1 MKIRILLPLLSFALA
16 IPLLAEEPATKATS
30 KAPTKSATTV
40 ATDALAKTAGLEKAT
55 FGGGCFW
62 CTEGIFEKL
71 DAVKDAKS
79 GYTGGKTKDP
89 TYEQICTGDTGHA
102 EVVELLYDPKK
113 ITFEQLL
120 DIHFKSHDPT
130 TLNRQGNDK
139 GTQYRSVVFY
149 HNDAQKAA
157 AEKAIKALDKSG
169 TFKNPVVTQVMP
181 VVKFYE
187 AEEYHQDFQKKNP
200 GHGYLRHSLNPKLLK
215 LEDTFKKMN
224 EGK

>member
-1 MKIRILLPLLSFALA
+1 MNIRIRLLPAVLLTMSLSFLTASF
-16 IPLLAEEPATKATS
+16 AEEPATKPAPKDAAKEAPAKAT
-30 KAPTKSATTV
+30 PN
-40 ATDALAKTAGLEKAT
+40 LEKAT

-62 CTEGIFEKL
+62 CTEGVFEKL

-79 GYTGGKTKDP
+79 GYSGGMVKNP
-89 TYEQICTGDTGHA
+89 TYKQICRGDTGHA
-102 EVVELLYDPKK
+102 EVVQLLYDPKK

-130 TLNRQGNDK
+130 TLNRQGNDV

-149 HNDAQKAA
+149 HNEAQKAA

-169 TFKNPVVTQVMP
+169 TFKNPVVTQVKP
-181 VVKFYE
+181 VEVFYA

-200 GHGYLRHSLNPKLLK
+200 DHGYLRFTLNPKLKK

-224 EGK
+224 EE